1 MARSL
6 TAYVDVDDLQETITN
21 SEASTATQITDN
33 DSRGCAGVLLR
44 GVHGKIA
51 SSGGKVT
58 VNIYNQATVSGSRQY
73 YSVELDFT
81 SVTQTSDTQDPG
93 IPILVDPYVT
103 MTADSTANGK
113 VFLLMPYFEKIS
125 VI

>member
-6 TAYVDVDDLQETITN
+6 TAYVDVDDLQETISN
-21 SEASTATQITDN
+21 SEASTATQITDS
-33 DSRGCAGVLLR
+33 DGTGCAGVVLR
-44 GVHGKIA
+44 GVPGKMA
-51 SSGGKVT
+51 AAGGKVT

-125 VI
+125 VV